1 MSIFLSYSEADADL
15 VHRIFYI
22 LSRLH
27 LDPYAFKLFPEAGEF
42 IHEIVL
48 SRIKDSQ
55 YVVPFIT
62 RWGVESQWV
71 NQEIGAAHALRK
83 YIIPVVEAGVESK
96 GFVDLKL
103 RHTVGY
109 QPTEPNRMIFSLI
122 WRLCTLLRPQA
133 LDAECL
139 KCGNTFVTKMPSFE
153 LWRNVINKGYLL
165 QTECPCGNMV
175 SLDPLTLEVM
185 A

>member
-1 MSIFLSYSEADADL
+1 MSIFLSYCEEDASL
-15 VHRIFYI
+15 VHRVFYI
-22 LSRLH
+22 LSRLR

-48 SRIKDSQ
+48 STITNSK

-62 RWGVESQWV
+62 RDGVQSQWV

-83 YIIPVVEAGVESK
+83 YIIPVVEVGVESK

-103 RHTVGY
+103 RHAIEY
-109 QPTEPNRMIFSLI
+109 QPTDPNWMIFSLI

-133 LDAECL
+133 LDVECL

-153 LWRNVINKGYLL
+153 LWTSVINKGDIL

-175 SLDPLTLEVM
+175 TLDPLTLEVLP
-185 A
+185 